1 MFRNILVLGGNGF
14 VGQHVIKESLKRNLK
29 VFNISLNPIP
39 IFPSTQVFNIFF
51 DISDSKSP
59 YWGNIRNVDFDYVI
73 NCVGY
78 GKHSKFK
85 EGGDEVLKVHFEGII
100 NLVKN
105 LKRTSLKGFVQLCTS
120 DAYGGH
126 VSPQLEEYREMP
138 ISSYSAAKTLT
149 AHFLQMLYREEEFP
163 AKILRLFLPYGPL
176 QRSNM
181 LIPFVIENC
190 LNDKSFNVSEGEQI
204 RDFLY
209 IDDLINAI
217 FIALDEPKAN
227 GEIINI
233 ASGIP
238 IKVKDV
244 VWTIRDIIGKG
255 NPLWGAYPYRENENM
270 SLYASISKAQQLLGW
285 NPSIDLN
292 SGLMKTIFYIEKLRK

>member
-1 MFRNILVLGGNGF
+1 MSGNILVLGGNGF
-14 VGQHVIKESLKRNLK
+14 IGQHVINESLKRNMN
-29 VFNISLNPIP
+29 VVNISLNSNA
-39 IFPSTQVFNIFF
+39 IFNSSQITNQFF
-51 DISDSKSP
+51 DITDSTSP
-59 YWGNIRNVDFDYVI
+59 NWMNIKAINFDYVV

-78 GKHSKFK
+78 GQHSLFL
-85 EGGDEVLKVHFEGII
+85 EGGDNVLKVHFEGII
-100 NLVKN
+100 NLINN
-105 LKRTSLKGFVQLCTS
+105 LKRSSLKGFVQLCTS

-126 VSPQLEEYREMP
+126 ISPQIESYREMP
-138 ISSYSAAKTLT
+138 ISSYSAAKTMS

-163 AKILRLFLPYGPL
+163 VKILRLFLPYGPL

-190 LNDKSFNVSEGEQI
+190 LNDNSFKVSKGDQI

-209 IDDLINAI
+209 IDDLIRSI

-233 ASGIP
+233 ASGNP

-244 VWTIRDIIGKG
+244 ILTIMNMIGKG
-255 NPLWGAYPYRENENM
+255 KPLWGTYPYRKNENM
-270 SLYASISKAQQLLGW
+270 SLYASINKAQQILGW
-285 NPSIDLN
+285 NPVVNLN
-292 SGLMKTIFYIEKLRK
+292 MGLQKTIDFIYNFKR